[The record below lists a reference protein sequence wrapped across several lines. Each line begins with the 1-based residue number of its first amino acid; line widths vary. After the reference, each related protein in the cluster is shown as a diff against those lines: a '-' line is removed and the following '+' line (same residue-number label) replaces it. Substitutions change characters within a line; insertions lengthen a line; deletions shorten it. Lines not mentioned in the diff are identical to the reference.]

1 MLSIIGDLIASPF
14 RALAAMRAASAFGWD
29 VGELPDDDDELPGS
43 YMITPS
49 CLTRC

>member
-1 MLSIIGDLIASPF
+1 LLSIIGDLIASPF

-29 VGELPDDDDELPGS
+29 VGELPDDDELPGS